1 MRAFVPASARV
12 ILDLGCGDGAFADGL
27 RAERRDRGVD
37 LELWGVELDA
47 AAAARAGQR
56 LDRVIVGSAE
66 DAAAQLPDGRFD
78 CIVCNDILEHLA
90 WPDRVLAALRPKLA
104 SGGVVVA
111 SIPNVRY
118 FHNVWDLAW
127 RGAWDYQDEGTRD
140 RTHLRFYTRASMH
153 DLFGAAGFR
162 VVSQQGINPTGS
174 WRFRVCNAVALGR
187 FSDMRYLQFA
197 CVAAPLAGS
206 AP

>member
-47 AAAARAGQR
+47 GAAARAGQR
-56 LDRVIVGSAE
+56 LDRVIVGGAE

-118 FHNVWDLAW
+118 FHNVWDLAL
-127 RGAWDYQDEGTRD
+127 RGAWDYQDEGIRD

-162 VVSQQGINPTGS
+162 VVSQQGINPTGA
-174 WRFRVCNAVALGR
+174 WRFRVCNAAALGR

-197 CVAAPLAGS
+197 CVAEPLAGS